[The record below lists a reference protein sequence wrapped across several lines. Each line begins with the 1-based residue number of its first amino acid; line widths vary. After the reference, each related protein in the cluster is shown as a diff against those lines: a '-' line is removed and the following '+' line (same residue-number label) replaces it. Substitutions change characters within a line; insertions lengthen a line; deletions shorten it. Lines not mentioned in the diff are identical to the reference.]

1 MKPRLRR
8 AFRHEMDLAR
18 LAYQEGDWQA
28 AFRHL
33 ERAHIIGQ
41 RFIGPHTL
49 AHWWMLRVGWR
60 RRDAREVRGQLP
72 RLVAALL
79 LSRIWVPAGNT
90 GSADVSPI
98 KPMPI
103 PADLVALLRRR

>member
-49 AHWWMLRVGWR
+49 AHWWMLRGGVETQGCPGGPGSVTATGGGITAVTNLGAR
-60 RRDAREVRGQLP
+60 R
-72 RLVAALL
+72 
-79 LSRIWVPAGNT
+79 
-90 GSADVSPI
+90 
-98 KPMPI
+98 
-103 PADLVALLRRR
+103 